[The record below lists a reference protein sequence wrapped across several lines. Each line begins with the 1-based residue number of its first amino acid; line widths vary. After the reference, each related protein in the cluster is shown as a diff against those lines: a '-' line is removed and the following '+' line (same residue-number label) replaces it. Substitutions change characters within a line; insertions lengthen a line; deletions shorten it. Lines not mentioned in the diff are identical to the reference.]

1 MIYVTHLLSRLKMDK
16 RAVTAL
22 EYGLIAAILGTAIA
36 TAFGTLGN
44 SLKNSFNNVAATLNN
59 TST

>member
-22 EYGLIAAILGTAIA
+22 EYGLIAAVLGTAIVA
-36 TAFGTLGN
+36 AFGILGN
-44 SLKNSFNNVAATLNN
+44 SLGSSFNNIADTLNN
-59 TST
+59 TGK